1 MADAMP
7 LAAFLERAKL
17 SKHLASLEEVGC
29 TDTADLAEA
38 TDEDLTECGLKKM
51 ELKRLRRTLAELGF
65 GGSSSSTSLGSAAAA
80 ASPVPRSPVAPG
92 APRSVLNGQFA
103 IERALGRGSFGEVY
117 LVTRA
122 RKDGAAGA
130 EMFACKSMV
139 CATLQEA
146 NAGLEEV
153 LAMAKNTHPHLV
165 ECYKQGIE
173 QNADGRLVVRIIM
186 EYCERGD
193 MEAAIARGVPFSAE
207 RVLSWMRHVL
217 SALQFLHESNTVH
230 RDVKPANILLCG
242 AAEVAKLGD
251 LGLASSR
258 DVHSTRSMAGTI
270 PFMAP
275 ESFSGTYGV
284 QASSNKPA
292 PCTP

>member
-17 SKHLASLEEVGC
+17 SKHLASLEEAGC
-29 TDTADLAEA
+29 ADAADLAEA
-38 TDEDLTECGLKKM
+38 TDDDLAECGLKKM
-51 ELKRLRRTLAELGF
+51 ELKRLRRHLAELGG
-65 GGSSSSTSLGSAAAA
+65 GGSSSSSPLGAAVA
-80 ASPVPRSPVAPG
+80 ASPGPQPVAAG
-92 APRSVLNGQFA
+92 ALRSVLDGQFA
-103 IERALGRGSFGEVY
+103 IVRALGRGSFGETY

-122 RKDGAAGA
+122 AHKDGAA
-130 EMFACKSMV
+130 EVFACKSIV
-139 CATLQEA
+139 CTSLKEA
-146 NAGLEEV
+146 SAGLKEV

-165 ECYKQGIE
+165 ECYEHGIE
-173 QNADGRLVVRIIM
+173 QDVDGRFVVRIIM
-186 EYCERGD
+186 EYCDRGD
-193 MEAAIARGVPFSAE
+193 MEAAIAHGVPFSAE